1 MVWAQFFPFV
11 ALMLFDGDDNVK
23 GAISRTLFGSF
34 SVWVALNVV
43 FLMTINQKYIQTFFT
58 RKTGPQYTSE
68 LFIRSTAD
76 SAKFNIAFKN
86 RLSYTTDVHPEIK
99 EWIANNIHRWRA
111 SKRAGSRLKKVS
123 ERSEWTYGANKRA
136 NERSKEDSDFFAC
149 FLRSTNGIATFNSFF
164 LFFFSRLRARCSPR
178 RLLAA

>member
-111 SKRAGSRLKKVS
+111 SKPSWFKIEKGERAKRVDLRSEQAS
-123 ERSEWTYGANKRA
+123 ERAKQGGFR
-136 NERSKEDSDFFAC
+136 FFRV
-149 FLRSTNGIATFNSFF
+149 FSPFN
-164 LFFFSRLRARCSPR
+164 
-178 RLLAA
+178 